1 MSSES
6 SQKLQLDISGSED
19 EDSKLTRD
27 ASPDTS
33 LDSSRVL
40 VETRTRS
47 MSAKGSRL
55 LEIRESRVEEEEEK
69 TQGQRRGSLP
79 DLKTEYKRRR
89 KLPLGRILSPSH
101 IDGFRKWALGD
112 KFLDEL
118 EVLKVR
124 YDWMRPNSTPLHQVI
139 QEAED
144 AETDMVDTR
153 KLVLL
158 QDKKEDFRR
167 RPFTPEIQESIL
179 EESEQSEV
187 NIVKRNEFLIRLE
200 ADVDLQESP
209 RTMKP
214 RMSWVAASESILEE
228 EESQESQE
236 AHQFRHDEFIK
247 RISTYETPMPAK
259 ETSVNLVEVCEE
271 EEDK

>member
-1 MSSES
+1 MASES
-6 SQKLQLDISGSED
+6 SQKLQLDTSSED
-19 EDSKLTRD
+19 EDNKLTRD

-33 LDSSRVL
+33 LDSSRVFA
-40 VETRTRS
+40 ETRTRS
-47 MSAKGSRL
+47 MSARSSRL
-55 LEIRESRVEEEEEK
+55 LEIQETQVEEEEEI
-69 TQGQRRGSLP
+69 TQAQGKRRGSLP

-112 KFLDEL
+112 KFLDDL

-124 YDWMRPNSTPLHQVI
+124 YDRMWPISTPLHQVI

-144 AETDMVDTR
+144 AETDMVDSR

-167 RPFTPEIQESIL
+167 RSFTPEIQESIQ

-200 ADVDLQESP
+200 ADVELQESP
-209 RTMKP
+209 RTLKP
-214 RMSWVAASESILEE
+214 RTSWVASSESILEE
-228 EESQESQE
+228 EESQE

-247 RISTYETPMPAK
+247 RISNYETPLPAK
-259 ETSVNLVEVCEE
+259 EVSVNLVEVCEE

>member
-1 MSSES
+1 MASES
-6 SQKLQLDISGSED
+6 NQKLQLDISGSED
-19 EDSKLTRD
+19 EDAKVTQD

-33 LDSSRVL
+33 VDSYKYTYEFRA
-40 VETRTRS
+40 RS
-47 MSAKGSRL
+47 MSARSTSL
-55 LEIRESRVEEEEEK
+55 LEIKEMEPEEEEEK
-69 TQGQRRGSLP
+69 TQLQGKRRGSLP

-112 KFLDEL
+112 KFLDDL
-118 EVLKVR
+118 EVLKAR
-124 YDWMRPNSTPLHQVI
+124 YDRMRPSSTPLHQVI

-144 AETDMVDTR
+144 AETDMLDR
-153 KLVLL
+153 GKLVLL

-167 RPFTPEIQESIL
+167 RSFTPEIQESIE
-179 EESEQSEV
+179 EESEQNER
-187 NIVKRNEFLIRLE
+187 NIVKRDEFMLRLG
-200 ADVDLQESP
+200 ADVDLPDSP
-209 RTMKP
+209 RTVKP
-214 RMSWVAASESILEE
+214 RVSWVASSESILEE
-228 EESQESQE
+228 EESQE
-236 AHQFRHDEFIK
+236 AHQFKHDEFIK